1 MHTMPGRQSGNSRG
15 QSRDGL
21 RTPIGVASWTGRSGV
36 STATNS
42 RVSRAVA
49 CTTHRTR
56 VSEMRLPAARAP
68 RDNSSLAGGL
78 GPSTPDAQELSLPL
92 YVSG

>member
-1 MHTMPGRQSGNSRG
+1 MHTMTGIQTANSRG
-15 QSRDGL
+15 LGRDGL

-42 RVSRAVA
+42 RVSRYVA
-49 CTTHRTR
+49 RTTHRTR

-68 RDNSSLAGGL
+68 QDKPFLAGGL
-78 GPSTPDAQELSLPL
+78 GPSTPDAQALSLPL

>member
-21 RTPIGVASWTGRSGV
+21 RTSIGVASWTGRSGV

-68 RDNSSLAGGL
+68 QEKYSIAGDF
-78 GPSTPDAQELSLPL
+78 GPSMTDAQELSLPL
-92 YVSG
+92 YASG